1 MHSLDVAKYIS
12 VRVFLAHLPEKEEKR
27 GNMNAS
33 KIRQLNFSEKYNKQ
47 SISEM
52 IYSLNN

>member
-1 MHSLDVAKYIS
+1 MHNLDVAKYIS

-27 GNMNAS
+27 VNVNAS

-47 SISEM
+47 SILQ
-52 IYSLNN
+52 YQK